1 MTDEQQEPTTE
12 EQLAQMTEAA
22 KRVMADFQNFK
33 RRTEE
38 ERGELQVYANM
49 KLLQAIFP
57 AIDNLGRA
65 FENIPEELKENEWV
79 KGVQAT
85 EANLLSALETLG
97 LETIDATGVPVD
109 PNIHEVL
116 MEGEGPAGEV
126 TQILEKGFSF
136 KGKTVRPAKVQVGKA

>member
-1 MTDEQQEPTTE
+1 MTDEPTPE
-12 EQLAQMTEAA
+12 EQLAQMTETA
-22 KRVMADFQNFK
+22 KRMAADFQNFK

-49 KLLQAIFP
+49 RLLQAIFP
-57 AIDNLGRA
+57 AIDNLARA
-65 FENIPEELKENEWV
+65 FEHIPEELMENEWV

-85 EANLLSALETLG
+85 EANLLSALESLG
-97 LETIDATGVPVD
+97 LETIDSTGIPVD

-116 MEGEGPAGEV
+116 MEGDGPAGEV

>member
-1 MTDEQQEPTTE
+1 MNDDITPE
-12 EQLAQMTEAA
+12 EQLAQMTEMA
-22 KRVMADFQNFK
+22 KRTMADFQNFK

-57 AIDNLGRA
+57 AIDNLARA
-65 FENIPEELKENEWV
+65 FEHIPEDLKENEWV
-79 KGVQAT
+79 KGIQAT
-85 EANLLSALETLG
+85 ESNLLSALENLG
-97 LETIDATGVPVD
+97 LESIQETGVPVD

-116 MEGEGPAGEV
+116 LEGDGPAGQV

-136 KGKTVRPAKVQVGKA
+136 KGKTVRPAKVQVGKD

>member
-1 MTDEQQEPTTE
+1 MNDDITPE
-12 EQLAQMTEAA
+12 EQLAQMTEMA
-22 KRVMADFQNFK
+22 KRTMADFQNFK

-57 AIDNLGRA
+57 AIDNLARA
-65 FENIPEELKENEWV
+65 FEHIPEDLKENEWV
-79 KGVQAT
+79 KGIQAT
-85 EANLLSALETLG
+85 ESNLLSALENLS
-97 LETIDATGVPVD
+97 LESIQETGVPVD

-116 MEGEGPAGEV
+116 LEGDGPAGQV

-136 KGKTVRPAKVQVGKA
+136 KGKTVRPAKVQVGKD